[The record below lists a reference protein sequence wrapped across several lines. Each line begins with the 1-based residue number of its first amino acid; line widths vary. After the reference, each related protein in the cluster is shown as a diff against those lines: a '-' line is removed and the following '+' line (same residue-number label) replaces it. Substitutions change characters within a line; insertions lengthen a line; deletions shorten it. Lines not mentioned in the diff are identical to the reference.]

1 MKSIRPAIWGPYG
14 WKFMHYVSLGYPESP
29 SENDKRNYKDFFTS
43 LQDILPCE
51 KCQVNY
57 KQNIYDH
64 PIDKALDSRD
74 SLVKW
79 VIDIHNRVNKELGK
93 NELGYEESV
102 KLYLTEDKSVLEYCF
117 KIAVLLIILY
127 FLYIVIKK

>member
-1 MKSIRPAIWGPYG
+1 MKSILPAVWGPYG

-29 SENDKRNYKDFFTS
+29 SENDKRDYKAFFTS
-43 LQDILPCE
+43 LQNILPCE

-57 KQNIYDH
+57 QKNIYDH
-64 PIDKALDSRD
+64 PIDNALDNRN

-79 VIDIHNRVNKELGK
+79 IIDIHNRVNKELGK
-93 NELGYEESV
+93 NELGNEESV
-102 KLYLTEDKSVLEYCF
+102 KLYLTEDKPVLEYCF

-127 FLYIVIKK
+127 FLYTVLKR